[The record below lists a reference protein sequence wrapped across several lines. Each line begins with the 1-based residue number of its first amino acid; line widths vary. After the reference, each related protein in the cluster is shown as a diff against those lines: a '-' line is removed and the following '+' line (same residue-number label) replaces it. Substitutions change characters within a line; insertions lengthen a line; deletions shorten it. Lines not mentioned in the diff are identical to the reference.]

1 MRKKIMLFTLMLFLI
16 LPIKAYAE
24 STTVEI
30 KVAGQVKKGQEIN
43 ILVNANELQGLYA
56 ASVNFK
62 YDKNALK
69 ILEIN
74 QGESIKKYSDE
85 IMEIGGEV
93 DSNNNK
99 TSYSFTFL
107 GDKEGL
113 SGNVN
118 LAVIKAEVLNENINI
133 EKDTLEVKLVK
144 RAEDTVEEYKYKF
157 IGYSTG
163 NNKPSIEENQD
174 NQNSNDSSSSQGG
187 TSDNN
192 TNNNP
197 VGNEDKGELNTND
210 SNSDQGN
217 NQSNSGS
224 ENIDSDKNSNTN
236 NEFSTNDKEE
246 NDKTSENS
254 NNNSNKDN
262 NDVDKNDDESDKN
275 NLASNENEDKES
287 INNENSES
295 KDKEELNLNKDNK
308 EIDAKRN
315 NRLILTIFLLIILS
329 ILAGFMY
336 YKRKKV
342 NFRK

>member
-1 MRKKIMLFTLMLFLI
+1 MRKKIMLFTMMLFLI

-30 KVAGQVKKGQEIN
+30 KVAGQVKKGQEIS
-43 ILVNANELQGLYA
+43 ILVNANELEGLYA

-62 YDKNALK
+62 YDKNTLK

-144 RAEDTVEEYKYKF
+144 RAEDTVEDYKYKF
-157 IGYSTG
+157 IGYTTG
-163 NNKPSIEENQD
+163 NNKSSIGENQD

-197 VGNEDKGELNTND
+197 VGNENKGELNTND
-210 SNSDQGN
+210 SNSNQGN
-217 NQSNSGS
+217 NQTNGS
-224 ENIDSDKNSNTN
+224 TNIDSDKNSNTN
-236 NEFSTNDKEE
+236 NQSSTNDKEE

>member
-16 LPIKAYAE
+16 LPIKTYAE

-30 KVAGQVKKGQEIN
+30 KVSGKVKKGQEIS

-74 QGESIKKYSDE
+74 SGESIKKYSDE

-144 RAEDTVEEYKYKF
+144 RAEDTVEDYKYKF
-157 IGYSTG
+157 IGYTTG

-192 TNNNP
+192 P

-210 SNSDQGN
+210 SNSNQGN
-217 NQSNSGS
+217 NQTNGS
-224 ENIDSDKNSNTN
+224 TNIDSDKNSNTN
-236 NEFSTNDKEE
+236 NQSSTNDKEE

-295 KDKEELNLNKDNK
+295 EDKEELNLNKDDK
-308 EIDAKRN
+308 EIESKNN
-315 NRLILTIFLLIILS
+315 NRLILAIFLLIVLS
-329 ILAGFMY
+329 ILAGVMY